1 MFAKQISIQK
11 NEANWDELLL
21 MVHQG
26 TEVIIMNGNETLARI
41 TSAETTPQIPITER
55 VLGAH
60 PGAWMSDDF
69 DAPLP
74 DEFWLGKD
82 A

>member
-11 NEANWDELLL
+11 KDANWDELLSL
-21 MVHQG
+21 VHQG
-26 TEVIIMNGNETLARI
+26 TEVIIMNGDETLARM
-41 TSAETTPQIPITER
+41 TSAETTPQTPITER
-55 VLGAH
+55 ILGAH
-60 PGAWMSDDF
+60 TGASMSDDF